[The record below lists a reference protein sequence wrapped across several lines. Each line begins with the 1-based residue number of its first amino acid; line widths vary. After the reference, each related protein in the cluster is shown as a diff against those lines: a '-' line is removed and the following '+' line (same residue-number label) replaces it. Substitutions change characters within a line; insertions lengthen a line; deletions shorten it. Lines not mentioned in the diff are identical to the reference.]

1 MLLLYLH
8 FCCKGGEDGSEMTWP
23 VLLLYPY
30 SNQSDLVAAMGEHDV
45 LADHLA
51 TVFPEEGPPAQWD
64 RAFQYKCSTVEVYA
78 RTRAVRAFADE
89 HECVEAFKVSIF
101 FYTCI
106 ERLTTYT
113 HCSLPLCGYK
123 SGSLVCA

>member
-1 MLLLYLH
+1 
-8 FCCKGGEDGSEMTWP
+8 MTWP

-51 TVFPEEGPPAQWD
+51 TVFPDEGPPAQWD

-89 HECVEAFKVSIF
+89 HECVEAFKVSRA
-101 FYTCI
+101 CSVVLI
-106 ERLTTYT
+106 E
-113 HCSLPLCGYK
+113 H
-123 SGSLVCA
+123 AQ